1 MEHEGL
7 QVKRSDAVRNR
18 DRILE
23 VAAVALADD
32 PSVSLNT
39 IAKRAGVGAG
49 TLYRHFP
56 TREAL
61 LLAVYQ
67 EEVAALVASVGGLLA
82 DHAPLDAFR
91 VWSRRLA
98 AQARIKHGLGDAL
111 TSATAQAV
119 IEAAWGPV
127 SSAIRELL
135 DAAAASG
142 DVRALI
148 EPADVVLLLS
158 ALWRVPPGEEG
169 LTQAERLLELIV
181 SALRSAPGPSGS

>member
-1 MEHEGL
+1 MDDE
-7 QVKRSDAVRNR
+7 QPPVKRSDALRNR

-23 VAAVALADD
+23 VAATAFAED
-32 PSVSLNT
+32 PSVPLNT
-39 IAKRAGVGAG
+39 VAKRAGVGAG

-56 TREAL
+56 SREAL

-67 EEVAALVASVGGLLA
+67 EEVAALVASVAALLT

-91 VWSRRLA
+91 IWARRLA

-119 IEAAWGPV
+119 IEATRGPV

-142 DVRALI
+142 DVSADI

-181 SALRSAPGPSGS
+181 SALRCAPGPSAS